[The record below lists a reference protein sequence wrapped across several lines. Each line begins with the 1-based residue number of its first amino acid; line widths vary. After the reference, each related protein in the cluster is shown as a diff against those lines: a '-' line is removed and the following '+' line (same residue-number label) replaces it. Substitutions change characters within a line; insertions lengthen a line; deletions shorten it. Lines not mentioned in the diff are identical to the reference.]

1 MNSNYS
7 PRFLAFIPFVKRAE
21 TVYKRGHQ
29 GDDKFVVVERDPNDA
44 GGTTKWG
51 LDAATHG
58 QGVANLSW
66 LEAQEIYWNWY
77 WLGNAGKSQY
87 GSCDLLPDKVGEII
101 FDTRINCGMG
111 AAKSILAKGGNDPAK
126 LIDLRDDRYH
136 AIVDRIPRNQRYL
149 QGWLNR
155 DQDLRACLRI

>member
-1 MNSNYS
+1 MMSDYT
-7 PRFLAFIPFVKRAE
+7 PRFLAFIPFVKAAE
-21 TVYKRGHQ
+21 TVYKRGHY
-29 GDDKFVVVERDPNDA
+29 GDDKFVVVERDTNDS

-58 QGVANLSW
+58 PGVAKLSW
-66 LEAQEIYWNWY
+66 PEAEQIYYDFY
-77 WLGNAGKSQY
+77 WISNISG

-126 LIDLRDDRYH
+126 LIGLRDDRYRDI
-136 AIVDRIPRNQRYL
+136 AERYPKNKRYL

-155 DQDLRACLRI
+155 DQDLRARLRL